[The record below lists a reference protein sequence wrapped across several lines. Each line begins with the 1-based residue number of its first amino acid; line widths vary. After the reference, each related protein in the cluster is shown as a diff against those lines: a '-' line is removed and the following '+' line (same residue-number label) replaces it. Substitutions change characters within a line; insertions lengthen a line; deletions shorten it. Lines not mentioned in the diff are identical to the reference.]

1 MRICYDWR
9 LSRLIN
15 DEGIVIDEIYW
26 TSDVTVPNL
35 VRRLLLLQKG
45 RMSPEARIL
54 YERFDDVKVCPEGHL
69 DDNNWPPYD
78 QNQQKIFDEAT
89 IKMTKLKI
97 AESSGNLDK
106 RLDMLVSSANEIR
119 SAWTTSESRCIEWI
133 GLFLTEINLDTK
145 RREIINSIIKSE
157 SMSSAANLLKT
168 TQPLFSPS
176 EIEWASLKR
185 HCESVVDLTKRMK
198 QHEDAIRIL
207 TLDYMPTLSSLIGP
221 LNASKLLV
229 LAGSRERLA
238 RMPSGSLQVLGA
250 HAAMAA
256 HRKGASPPKHGS
268 ILFSLPQVGKSP
280 RWVRGKVARFI
291 AGKASIATRIDHF
304 GGIPWDDEEI
314 SKIKSD
320 IEKIISKFPK
330 PPIRK

>member
-1 MRICYDWR
+1 VRICYDWR
-9 LSRLIN
+9 LSRLID
-15 DEGIVIDEIYW
+15 DEGLIIDEIYW

-54 YERFDDVKVCPEGHL
+54 YERFDDVEVCPEGHL
-69 DDNNWPPYD
+69 DDINWPSYNE
-78 QNQQKIFDEAT
+78 NQQKIFDEAT
-89 IKMTKLKI
+89 VKMTKMKI
-97 AESSGNLDK
+97 AESSGDLDK

-119 SAWTTSESRCIEWI
+119 SAWTTSESRCVEWI
-133 GLFLTEINLDTK
+133 GLFLTEINLDTNRK
-145 RREIINSIIKSE
+145 EIINSIVKSE
-157 SMSSAANLLKT
+157 SISSAANLLET

-176 EIEWASLKR
+176 EVEWESLKK
-185 HCESVVDLTKRMK
+185 HCQSVVDLTQRMK

-221 LNASKLLV
+221 LSASKLLV

-291 AGKASIATRIDHF
+291 AGKASIAVRIDHF
-304 GGIPWDDEEI
+304 GGIPWGDKEI
-314 SKIKSD
+314 SKINND
-320 IEKIISKFPK
+320 IEKIISKFPR

>member
-1 MRICYDWR
+1 VRISYDWR

-15 DEGIVIDEIYW
+15 DEGVVIDEIYW
-26 TSDVTVPNL
+26 TSDVTVSNL

-54 YERFDDVKVCPEGHL
+54 YERFDDVEVFSEGHL
-69 DDNNWPPYD
+69 NDINWPPYD
-78 QNQQKIFDEAT
+78 ENEQKMFDEAI

-97 AESSGNLDK
+97 AESSGDLDK
-106 RLDMLVSSANEIR
+106 RLDMLVSSVNEIR
-119 SAWTTSESRCIEWI
+119 STWTTSESRCIEWT
-133 GLFLTEINLDTK
+133 GLFLTEINLDT
-145 RREIINSIIKSE
+145 RRKEIIQSIVKSD
-157 SMSSAANLLKT
+157 SISSAANLLET
-168 TQPLFSPS
+168 TQPLFFPS
-176 EIEWASLKR
+176 EVEWESLKK
-185 HCESVVDLTKRMK
+185 HCESVVDLTERMK

-207 TLDYMPTLSSLIGP
+207 ALDYVPTLSSLIGP
-221 LNASKLLV
+221 LSASKLLV

-291 AGKASIATRIDHF
+291 AGKASIATRVDHF
-304 GGIPWDDEEI
+304 GGTPWGDKEI
-314 SKIKSD
+314 TKINDD

-330 PPIRK
+330 PPKRK